1 MHIFIT
7 GGTGFIGQA
16 LIKQWLHQGYQI
28 TLLARSI
35 SKTSLLFPTNTQ
47 LSVIEKLPD
56 SLSANVVVNLAGE
69 PIFNRSWSQK
79 QKHIL
84 WQSRIEITEKL
95 TALINQSENPP
106 DCFISASASG
116 YYGDK
121 AAQLITEKD
130 NAGSDFT
137 SKLCLAWESIALQAN
152 TRVCLL
158 RTGLVLNPEGGLLE
172 KILPLYRYG
181 LGGKLGSGQQ
191 FMPWIALTDM
201 LKAISFLI
209 HNSSSEGA
217 FNLSSPNPVH
227 NTEFN
232 KLLAKQLKRPYF
244 ATVPSFLLK
253 LILGE
258 RAKLLLNSQN
268 MYPQKLIEQGFHFQY
283 SQLEDYL
290 QATFGN
296 RKNSV

>member
-7 GGTGFIGQA
+7 GGTGFIGRA
-16 LIKQWLHQGYQI
+16 LIKQWHIQGYQI
-28 TLLARSI
+28 TLLTRSI
-35 SKTSLLFPTNTQ
+35 SKTSQLFPASNQ
-47 LSVIEKLPD
+47 LSFIEKLPD
-56 SLSANVVVNLAGE
+56 SLSADIVINLAGE
-69 PIFNRSWSQK
+69 PIFNRAWSPK
-79 QKHIL
+79 QKNIL

-106 DCFISASASG
+106 HCFISASASG

-121 AAQLITEKD
+121 ADQLITEND

-137 SKLCLAWESIALQAN
+137 SKLCLAWEDRALQAN
-152 TRVCLL
+152 TRVFLL
-158 RTGLVLNPEGGLLE
+158 RTGLVLNPEGGLLG

-201 LKAISFLI
+201 LKAINFLI

-217 FNLSSPNPVH
+217 FNLSAPNPVR

-244 ATVPSFLLK
+244 STVPSFLLK

-258 RAKLLLNSQN
+258 RTNLLLNSQN

-283 SQLEDYL
+283 CQLEDYL

-296 RKNSV
+296 RNNTV